1 MRRQVNMEWRGCAQS
16 NHAPIWCLYIEARWL
31 FLFSLPQHWPA
42 GRQPRTFISFSI
54 IFSFFF
60 PLSSLNNIR
69 FPNSPGNLAPALYF
83 SFCVI
88 PVLSIPENIH
98 NFTLLVF
105 PRVEKEKNPN
115 EKIVAALRLG
125 FCYCPENFNWMPF
138 EKKSPNPMRNPKQLQ
153 QQQHSVTCVLLL
165 SCFTSERSPKVV
177 CIGTSR
183 QVFICATREF
193 QLCSVTC
200 VYQRGDIINGGLPT
214 HSRRPEFFPSWALY
228 SSS

>member
-1 MRRQVNMEWRGCAQS
+1 MEGMRSIQSCADMMFVYRS
-16 NHAPIWCLYIEARWL
+16 ALAL
-31 FLFSLPQHWPA
+31 FVFFTTALTCWAAAAHIYFFFHH
-42 GRQPRTFISFSI
+42 FF
-54 IFSFFF
+54 FFF

-125 FCYCPENFNWMPF
+125 FCYCPENFN
-138 EKKSPNPMRNPKQLQ
+138 
-153 QQQHSVTCVLLL
+153 
-165 SCFTSERSPKVV
+165 
-177 CIGTSR
+177 
-183 QVFICATREF
+183 
-193 QLCSVTC
+193 
-200 VYQRGDIINGGLPT
+200 
-214 HSRRPEFFPSWALY
+214 
-228 SSS
+228 

>member
-1 MRRQVNMEWRGCAQS
+1 MRSIQSCADMMFVYRS
-16 NHAPIWCLYIEARWL
+16 ALAL
-31 FLFSLPQHWPA
+31 FVFFTTQHWPA

-54 IFSFFF
+54 IFSFFSLF
-60 PLSSLNNIR
+60 LVWIIFAFQILQVIWHLPFIFLSV
-69 FPNSPGNLAPALYF
+69 LYQF
-83 SFCVI
+83 YPS
-88 PVLSIPENIH
+88 ENIH

-138 EKKSPNPMRNPKQLQ
+138 EKKKVQIQWENPKQLQQ

-193 QLCSVTC
+193 PTL
-200 VYQRGDIINGGLPT
+200 QRYMFIPA
-214 HSRRPEFFPSWALY
+214 RRHHKRRAAHAFQAAGILSELSAL
-228 SSS
+228 